1 MCGIAAVMS
10 RSGPARALGLE
21 HLRHRGP
28 DGSGEWTSPDGRIWL
43 GHTRL
48 AIVDLSPTG
57 AQPMRD
63 EETGNV
69 IVFNGEIY
77 NHQQLRAEMR
87 RAEVQWKGTSDTE
100 TLLAGYRFWGE
111 EVVKRAKGMFAFVI
125 YDAARDGLFVVRG
138 PLGIKPLYYESSE
151 GGMRFASE
159 IRALVAGTKQVCD
172 AKGLS
177 SFLQWGSCP
186 ETEFIFPN
194 VRMLGAGHWMTVAAD
209 GTAETERYW
218 PANEF
223 RPIPATGAPAQVRK
237 LVEEAVASHLMAD
250 VPVASFLSGG
260 IDSSIITALA
270 AQASNGRRLQT
281 FSVGFPLAEF
291 DETNIAEQVAR
302 RYNTDH
308 HRIAVGEERAIELVQ
323 EAVEKLDAPSVDA
336 INTYIVS
343 KKVADCGIKVALSG
357 LGADEIFGGYPTFR
371 EAPLLRLIGAIP
383 RGIRR
388 LCSGFGTLG
397 ARLADIPSGD
407 LMSVAIWRR
416 RLWSDE
422 MLRAAGLPI
431 SALPIEP
438 PPELGDGFAQI
449 SWAEISVYM
458 RQMLLRDSDQMSMA
472 VSLELRVPFLDLDLV
487 EYALSLPAREK
498 TRYRIPKGLL
508 IEACR
513 DLLPENVYN
522 RPKMGFSLPMDPW
535 MRGPLRAFA
544 SAGLEEVERL
554 KLLAPGAVGQI
565 AGRFEERKI
574 HWTRIW
580 SLVVLGH
587 YLKRVGI
594 GGAPEKAD
602 ATTSE
607 FEHSP
612 VHRA

>member
-1 MCGIAAVMS
+1 MCGIAAIVS
-10 RSGPARALGLE
+10 NSGAAQPLGLDR
-21 HLRHRGP
+21 LRHRGP
-28 DGSGEWTSPDGRIWL
+28 DDSGEWSSPDGRIWL

-77 NHQQLRAEMR
+77 NHLKLREEMR
-87 RAEVQWKGTSDTE
+87 SAGVRWAGHSDTE
-100 TLLAGYRFWGE
+100 TLLVGYRIWGE
-111 EVVKRAKGMFAFVI
+111 AVLRRLRGMFAFVI
-125 YDAARDGLFVVRG
+125 FDQAKQRVFAARG
-138 PLGIKPLYYESSE
+138 PLGIKPLYYEASP
-151 GGMRFASE
+151 GQVRFASE
-159 IRALVAGTKQVCD
+159 IRALVAGTARRCTPEGV
-172 AKGLS
+172 S

-186 ETEFIFPN
+186 ETEFLFPEIKM
-194 VRMLGAGHWMTVAAD
+194 VPAGHWMTVAAD
-209 GTAETERYW
+209 GAMTTERYW
-218 PANEF
+218 PA
-223 RPIPATGAPAQVRK
+223 PAYPRVAPADAPARVRA
-237 LVEEAVASHLMAD
+237 LLERAVEEHLMAD

-270 AQASNGRRLQT
+270 ARAMTGSRLQT

-291 DETNIAEQVAR
+291 DETSVAAEVAR
-302 RYNTDH
+302 RYHTDH
-308 HRIAVGEERAIELVQ
+308 HRIPVEEGRAIELVQ

-343 KKVADCGIKVALSG
+343 KKVAACGIKVALSG
-357 LGADEIFGGYPTFR
+357 LGADEIFGGYPSFR
-371 EAPLLRLIGAIP
+371 DVPLLRVLASIP
-383 RGIRR
+383 RSLRR
-388 LCSGFGTLG
+388 LGSAFGKLG
-397 ARLADIPSGD
+397 ARLADLPSGD
-407 LMSVAIWRR
+407 LTAVAIWRR

-431 SALPIEP
+431 TELRIEP
-438 PPELGDGFAQI
+438 PPELCDAFARI
-449 SWAEISVYM
+449 SWAEMSVYM

-487 EYALSLPAREK
+487 EYALSLPSQEK

-508 IEACR
+508 VEACR
-513 DLLPENVYN
+513 DLLPEQVYN

-544 SAGLEEVERL
+544 GVGLDEVERL

-565 AGRFEERKI
+565 QRRFEQREI

-587 YLKRVGI
+587 YLKRLGVG
-594 GGAPEKAD
+594 GSGEAAAAGA
-602 ATTSE
+602 
-607 FEHSP
+607 SP
-612 VHRA
+612 VATK